1 MQSTS
6 SRTPSRSSRDR
17 LVRVAVTLGVFGL
30 LSVLLLNVPGQRY
43 SWHTVWRD
51 GPYGQYLV
59 MGIFT
64 TLGVSLG
71 AMLVGLVLGVLGAL
85 ARMSRN
91 VVLDQLGTLYV
102 ELVRGTPLLVQLY
115 VAYWCIAV
123 AIKKGLL
130 SAGIPEGIAA
140 LTDEAMLVGILTL
153 GLFAG
158 AYVAEIVRAAVESI
172 HRGQTEAA
180 LSQGMTKRQTFWLV
194 LLPQAL
200 RRMLPP
206 LAGQFVSL
214 IKDSSLLSIIGVMEL
229 TKRADEVRSP
239 TLATFEVF
247 LPLALLYLALT
258 FPLSWVTRRLELR
271 LQ

>member
-6 SRTPSRSSRDR
+6 SRTPRRSSQEWLIRAG
-17 LVRVAVTLGVFGL
+17 VTTAVVGL
-30 LSVLLLNVPGQRY
+30 LAALLLNVPGQRY
-43 SWHTVWRD
+43 NWHTVWRD
-51 GPYGQYLV
+51 GDYGQYLLV
-59 MGIFT
+59 GIFV
-64 TLGVSLG
+64 TLGVSIG
-71 AMLVGLVLGVLGAL
+71 ALVVGLILGVLGAL

-123 AIKKGLL
+123 AIKKGLQ
-130 SAGIPEGIAA
+130 SAGVPEGIAA
-140 LTDEAMLVGILTL
+140 LTDQAMLVGILTL

-194 LLPQAL
+194 LLPQAV

-214 IKDSSLLSIIGVMEL
+214 IKDSSLLSIIGVVEL
-229 TKRADEVRSP
+229 TKRANEVRSP

-258 FPLSWVTRRLELR
+258 FPLSWMTRRLELR